1 VALDFTVVDLVLDL
15 VLGLARA
22 FAWTGI
28 DGRYSIATPV
38 KKPEDDELEDMDEE
52 LARIRREA
60 DGVDIYKYRRRYR
73 LLKAVLLGAALAGLV
88 SIIMAMV
95 DGKKNPCE
103 LVQHYLC
110 QKDPNGLPCKSYA
123 GIVDESIHEAEPMM
137 RSNIRSQCQSK
148 MERIKEEDGVDL
160 K

>member
-1 VALDFTVVDLVLDL
+1 
-15 VLGLARA
+15 
-22 FAWTGI
+22 
-28 DGRYSIATPV
+28 
-38 KKPEDDELEDMDEE
+38 MDEE
-52 LARIRREA
+52 LARVRREA

-73 LLKAVLLGAALAGLV
+73 FLKAVLLGAALAGLV
-88 SIIMAMV
+88 SIIMAMIE
-95 DGKKNPCE
+95 GKKNPCE

-123 GIVDESIHEAEPMM
+123 GIVDESVHEEAPEM